1 VLAVEG
7 NSLERINQYLN
18 NDREPNSTEGGIPP
32 AHWPS
37 SGDLRV
43 VKLSSRYS
51 EVRQRCQGELAC
63 TKGST
68 QDGPNV
74 LHNLS
79 FEIKS
84 GERIG
89 VGGLIYATH
98 VLDSQICQTVGRTGS
113 GKSTLTLSLLRCIYT
128 EGSVYF
134 DGLPTSA
141 LNLNALRGAMTII
154 PQAVSLFLL
163 SLQQGSSFF
172 SPNS

>member
-1 VLAVEG
+1 
-7 NSLERINQYLN
+7 
-18 NDREPNSTEGGIPP
+18 
-32 AHWPS
+32 
-37 SGDLRV
+37 

-51 EVRQRCQGELAC
+51 EVRQRYQGVLAC

-74 LHNLS
+74 LHDLS

-98 VLDSQICQTVGRTGS
+98 VLDSQISQTVGRTGS

-154 PQAVSLFLL
+154 PQAVSFAFY
-163 SLQQGSSFF
+163 SLDNEAHFF
-172 SPNS
+172 